1 MPDYELKQHW
11 RGVPSEEIGSAMRE
25 PQAAAQVDAT
35 ISKEL
40 KAIEDGALDGIIR
53 RAKAGEVAA
62 VEWLEGRGLIR
73 LPGKDG

>member
-1 MPDYELKQHW
+1 MPNHVVKQHW

-53 RAKAGEVAA
+53 RAKDGEVAA

-73 LPGKDG
+73 LPGQDG